1 MKSWWGV
8 PVTMKKINRD
18 DIASPDPVVKAEPE
32 PPGRERIAL
41 SVGLARFLAIGDT
54 LGQTDEKQSGGR
66 AESKTGR
73 YGGR

>member
-1 MKSWWGV
+1 
-8 PVTMKKINRD
+8 MKKIKRD
-18 DIASPDPVVKAEPE
+18 DMARPDPVVKAEPR

-41 SVGLARFLAIGDT
+41 RAGLARFLAIGDT
-54 LGQTDEKQSGGR
+54 LGQADEKQSGGR